1 MSSTASEFEKDTNE
15 FHEHAVHSAKALHME
30 TIDEAVAAE
39 QLAKEM
45 QFVDDTRAHEIQEQL
60 QKSRQ
65 GGYVPVSPE
74 EWKAHN
80 SLNLKFDFMVVPFCT
95 LIYLF
100 CGLDR
105 ANIGNAATDNFTTNL
120 GIPADSINTATSLFI
135 ATYVPFMPFTTYIG
149 RRMGQPLFLSIA
161 GFCWG
166 VLTLC
171 QAFIKTEGQLI
182 ALRLLIGAFESGF
195 FATASSYISLFYPRF
210 NLAFRISLFFFAYAV
225 SGGFGGLIAY
235 GAFNINGS
243 LWGWQYLFLIEGG
256 ITILL
261 ALVTP
266 FWLPAGPD
274 SAENLS
280 GSYKVS
286 KRDIF
291 ESLKDF
297 KLWIML
303 PCGMLTTM
311 GPTGFTTFLPIVVKG
326 LGYSGATANLMTVP
340 PYVAGGC
347 LVLLFCWSS
356 DRFHERCTHILVGL
370 TIVIIGLALTVA
382 LPEENVHSRYGALI
396 ILLAGTFIATPLNTT
411 WLAGNTPEPGK
422 RALILALNSWGNL
435 AQVFSSE
442 LFQSK
447 YGPSYSYSMKV
458 LLGLMILAFFGYA
471 SVAITLRFV
480 NRSRAKK
487 VAAMTPQELEE
498 ENMSDKRVGDR
509 KLTFVYGT

>member
-1 MSSTASEFEKDTNE
+1 
-15 FHEHAVHSAKALHME
+15 
-30 TIDEAVAAE
+30 
-39 QLAKEM
+39 
-45 QFVDDTRAHEIQEQL
+45 
-60 QKSRQ
+60 
-65 GGYVPVSPE
+65 
-74 EWKAHN
+74 
-80 SLNLKFDFMVVPFCT
+80 
-95 LIYLF
+95 
-100 CGLDR
+100 
-105 ANIGNAATDNFTTNL
+105 
-120 GIPADSINTATSLFI
+120 
-135 ATYVPFMPFTTYIG
+135 MPFTTYIG
-149 RRMGQPLFLSIA
+149 RRMGQPLFLGIA

-166 VLTLC
+166 ILTLC

-182 ALRLLIGAFESGF
+182 AIRLLIGAFESGF
-195 FATASSYISLFYPRF
+195 FATAASYISLFYPRF

-235 GAFNINGS
+235 GAFNLNGS

-261 ALVTP
+261 AIITP
-266 FWLPAGPD
+266 LWLPAGPGTAWFLSKSERAYAEKRMIMD

-286 KRDIF
+286 KRDIL
-291 ESLKDF
+291 ESLSDF

-326 LGYSGATANLMTVP
+326 LGYSGAMANLMTVP

-347 LVLLFCWSS
+347 LVLIFCWSS
-356 DRFHERCTHILVGL
+356 DRFHERCSHILVGL

-382 LPEENVHSRYGALI
+382 LPEDQVHSRYGALI
-396 ILLAGTFIATPLNTT
+396 VLLAGTFIATPLNTS

-442 LFQSK
+442 LFQSM
-447 YGPSYSYSMKV
+447 YGPTYNYSMKV

-471 SVAITLRFV
+471 SVAITLRLV

-498 ENMSDKRVGDR
+498 ENLSDKRVGDK